1 MLLFSHDGSGSTG
14 CAHALPPSS
23 LSLELPSF
31 WSVALHYK
39 GGFLERPCSPREVYL
54 QCGTA
59 CPRICGRPARTFC
72 TYQCVSGCFCARG
85 FIRTAHGNCIPEN
98 QCYYR
103 G

>member
-1 MLLFSHDGSGSTG
+1 ME
-14 CAHALPPSS
+14 AHALQCAV
-23 LSLELPSF
+23 LLAVILIG
-31 WSVALHYK
+31 VTDAQ

-85 FIRTAHGNCIPEN
+85 FIRTSNGNCIPEN